1 MPSYSRCAS
10 LGKLLIMLNQ
20 HLPRSLMSKIRYR
33 MGRIIQTWFFVFLLT
48 PALWADEPASIK
60 PPTPSGET
68 VYQYSCAICHGADGE
83 AVMPGVPDLTGNPDM
98 LNQAD
103 AILIR
108 KISQGFQS
116 PGSSLAMPANGGNPQ
131 LNENDIRRVLNYMRQ
146 TFQ

>member
-1 MPSYSRCAS
+1 
-10 LGKLLIMLNQ
+10 
-20 HLPRSLMSKIRYR
+20 
-33 MGRIIQTWFFVFLLT
+33 MGRIIQTWFFMFSLT
-48 PALWADEPASIK
+48 PALWADEAASIK
-60 PPTPSGET
+60 PPIPSGET
-68 VYQYSCAICHGADGE
+68 VYQYSCAICYGADGE
-83 AVMPGVPDLTGNPDM
+83 AVMPGVPDLTDNPEV

-131 LNENDIRRVLNYMRQ
+131 LDENDIRQVLDYMRE